1 MVSVQAAKST
11 AILYRVELA
20 YGRCQHLSQIKS
32 LNKWVCGQRNE
43 NPPLGC
49 PKVSGRRPTASRIM
63 SKTVVEVS
71 SEETKRSKSVPKIL
85 SDDRPFIETATSKL
99 CQVSTLS
106 MVEARKSQSVVN
118 ERIRQKSREIT
129 YHNVKDGV
137 E

>member
-1 MVSVQAAKST
+1 
-11 AILYRVELA
+11 
-20 YGRCQHLSQIKS
+20 
-32 LNKWVCGQRNE
+32 
-43 NPPLGC
+43 
-49 PKVSGRRPTASRIM
+49 M